1 MHECIKYRLNPNGT
15 VPSFLCLHPEGVG
28 GAFGV
33 ASPGT
38 TQHDDTVFVG
48 LADPGATG
56 NFEVVPTQQ
65 DLQDYLAVVGA
76 GWTEPV
82 DPNDLAGPTKPFDPV
97 AAAQWVWDRKV
108 ALDAAEG

>member
-1 MHECIKYRLNPNGT
+1 MHDCIKYRLNPNGT

-28 GAFGV
+28 GVFGV

-48 LADPGATG
+48 LLEPGMTG

-65 DLQDYLAVVGA
+65 ALQDYLAVIGA
-76 GWTEPV
+76 GWTELI
-82 DPNDLAGPTKPFDPV
+82 DPNDPTGPTKPFDPV

-108 ALDAAEG
+108 ALDAQG

>member
-56 NFEVVPTQQ
+56 NFEVVPTQS
-65 DLQDYLAVVGA
+65 DLQAYLAAVGA
-76 GWTEPV
+76 DWTEPV
-82 DPNDLAGPTKPFDPV
+82 DPNDPNSVKPFDPV

-108 ALDAAEG
+108 ALDAQE